1 MTRFGISQH
10 VELTLGSELTA
21 VFLVRVLVRGELE
34 TWTHDAHRAGA
45 TSAGSARS
53 ERWCPCSPGSEVNRG
68 GPRVYRDFVIPCGL
82 VRVGAVPFRGQ
93 GLRS

>member
-21 VFLVRVLVRGELE
+21 VFLVRGELE

-53 ERWCPCSPGSEVNRG
+53 ERWCPCSPGSNVDG
-68 GPRVYRDFVIPCGL
+68 SGPPVYRDFVIPRGF
-82 VRVGAVPFRGQ
+82 VRVGAESFSGQ